1 MNNKIQIHEFDPV
14 IYPLKLWIIKNPT
27 VSFLTDNFGGIDE
40 EFHPVE
46 MKNSNASVWDRPV
59 MLKETKKYGL
69 LLSVYDMKS
78 FTADTM
84 AHEATHMADILW
96 GWINEKELSMR
107 SEANAYL
114 VGWMVKC
121 MCEFKSYKNKK

>member
-27 VSFLTDNFGGIDE
+27 VSFLADNFGGIDE

-46 MKNSNASVWDRPV
+46 MKNSNAAVWDRPV

-114 VGWMVKC
+114 VG
-121 MCEFKSYKNKK
+121 

>member
-27 VSFLTDNFGGIDE
+27 ISFLTDNFGGINE
-40 EFHPVE
+40 EFYPVE

-78 FTADTM
+78 FTAGTM
-84 AHEATHMADILW
+84 AHEATHMANILW
-96 GWINEKELSMR
+96 EWINERDITMG

>member
-1 MNNKIQIHEFDPV
+1 MNKKVEIHEFDPV

-27 VSFLTDNFGGIDE
+27 ASFLADNFGGIDE
-40 EFHPVE
+40 EFLPVD
-46 MKNSNASVWDRPV
+46 MKHSNASVWDRPV

-84 AHEATHMADILW
+84 AHEATHMADIL
-96 GWINEKELSMR
+96 
-107 SEANAYL
+107 
-114 VGWMVKC
+114 
-121 MCEFKSYKNKK
+121 

>member
-1 MNNKIQIHEFDPV
+1 MNKKIQIHEFDAV

-27 VSFLTDNFGGIDE
+27 VSFLTDNFTGINE
-40 EFHPVE
+40 EFYPVE

-78 FTADTM
+78 FTISTM
-84 AHEATHMADILW
+84 AHEATHMANIL
-96 GWINEKELSMR
+96 
-107 SEANAYL
+107 
-114 VGWMVKC
+114 
-121 MCEFKSYKNKK
+121 

>member
-1 MNNKIQIHEFDPV
+1 
-14 IYPLKLWIIKNPT
+14 
-27 VSFLTDNFGGIDE
+27 
-40 EFHPVE
+40 

-69 LLSVYDMKS
+69 LLSVYDIKS
-78 FTADTM
+78 FTTSTM
-84 AHEATHMADILW
+84 AHEATHMANILW
-96 GWINEKELSMR
+96 EWINERDITMG

>member
-46 MKNSNASVWDRPV
+46 MKNSNA
-59 MLKETKKYGL
+59 
-69 LLSVYDMKS
+69 
-78 FTADTM
+78 A
-84 AHEATHMADILW
+84 I
-96 GWINEKELSMR
+96 
-107 SEANAYL
+107 
-114 VGWMVKC
+114 
-121 MCEFKSYKNKK
+121 